1 MKIIEIK
8 GRCGRVWH
16 VPLQKVREDIA
27 LYYKEADKLSLAAAK
42 EKAST
47 LSDEDLETWFRE
59 QYIWS
64 EVVRDGVLKKDLSD
78 AAYIKLGKLMAD
90 QMRGHAGYHVWE
102 KAKSLKLRNIK

>member
-1 MKIIEIK
+1 MKIIEVK

-16 VPLQKVREDIA
+16 VPLEKVREDIA
-27 LYYKEADKLSLAAAK
+27 CYYKEADKLSLAVAK

-47 LSDEDLETWFRE
+47 LSDDDLETWFRE

-78 AAYIKLGKLMAD
+78 AAYIKLGKQMAD
-90 QMRGHAGYHVWE
+90 QLRGEAGFHSWE
-102 KAKSLKLRNIK
+102 KATSIKLRNIK